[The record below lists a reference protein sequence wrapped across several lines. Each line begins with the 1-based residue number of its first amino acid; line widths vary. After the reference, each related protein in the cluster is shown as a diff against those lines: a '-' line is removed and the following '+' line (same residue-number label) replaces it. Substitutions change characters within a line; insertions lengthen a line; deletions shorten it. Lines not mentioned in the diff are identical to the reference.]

1 MHNSYAKCSSPG
13 SVSYGDEYFFFR
25 LKKLKVLNVNCST
38 LRKKCLLQLSRDM
51 SRKYRHT
58 RQQARRGESKR
69 KLDMDELL
77 KLYGILDRA
86 NLVVPVFVAA
96 DLSRSPPFN
105 PDATDFFSLAS
116 SVEFVSGQTSDV
128 MMGRNLLGL

>member
-1 MHNSYAKCSSPG
+1 
-13 SVSYGDEYFFFR
+13 
-25 LKKLKVLNVNCST
+25 
-38 LRKKCLLQLSRDM
+38 
-51 SRKYRHT
+51 
-58 RQQARRGESKR
+58 
-69 KLDMDELL
+69 MDELL

-96 DLSRSPPFN
+96 DLSRLPPFD

-116 SVEFVSGQTSDV
+116 TSSVEVVSGPMSDV